1 MADAEI
7 DDAKRDGDCFTPSSA
22 PLPSRDYVLLI
33 SGTMNPPHIG
43 HVRLGIKAAEKLCAE
58 GHRVSAICYVP
69 VHDNYLF
76 NKVAFKQQSGEK
88 TSLTDMIA
96 FPMVERCALLKSLI
110 EREPSGLHTNVCH
123 VLDYEHTERVREVLA
138 ESPGYWAPK
147 LPSGYLKTVPT
158 TALITHFSEHSPM
171 LVGGTKRLAI
181 VFGIDNLAGMSSWNN
196 PEALLSRADLVLL
209 ARGLSSVEFG
219 RDPSGLLSA
228 VRHLEV
234 KSAMPVIFGGRELFG
249 GQVGS
254 FVNATAAASEAA
266 LILLPPLDGQDE
278 GLSSTA
284 IRSALSARLDEDLT
298 SKGSEAAS
306 GDALAET
313 LGAHGYPAS
322 MSERIVE
329 TASRGAA
336 AVAAMGEEG
345 KRRDEWVVPSVP
357 VKRFKAS

>member
-1 MADAEI
+1 
-7 DDAKRDGDCFTPSSA
+7 
-22 PLPSRDYVLLI
+22 
-33 SGTMNPPHIG
+33 
-43 HVRLGIKAAEKLCAE
+43 
-58 GHRVSAICYVP
+58 
-69 VHDNYLF
+69 
-76 NKVAFKQQSGEK
+76 
-88 TSLTDMIA
+88 
-96 FPMVERCALLKSLI
+96 MVERRALLKSLI
-110 EREPSGLHTNVCH
+110 DAKPSGLHTNVCH
-123 VLDYEHTERVREVLA
+123 VLDYEHTEKVREVLA